1 VTRTLAAAILAALIL
16 ACSRESTPA
25 PVQADPEEIACA
37 ESCAGWGGLWT
48 GGMCDTCAEG
58 VRSCMCWEGDE
69 SDTESRERVCGNLR
83 AWQGCGEWVG
93 R

>member
-16 ACSRESTPA
+16 ACSRESTA
-25 PVQADPEEIACA
+25 PVPVDPEEIACA

-48 GGMCDTCAEG
+48 GGMCETCAEG

-69 SDTESRERVCGNLR
+69 SDAESRERVCGNLR
-83 AWQGCGEWVG
+83 ALHGCGEWVG